1 MDQKPVKSKVDKN
14 VAVISIENPPGNPLS
29 VKALKI
35 IGKMMD
41 NLSTDQDV
49 QVIII
54 TGTGKMFCAGADIK
68 EISMLKD
75 RKNGTRYSTFG
86 QGVMN
91 SVESVGKPVI
101 AAMNGLFC
109 LGAGMELALACHF
122 RIAGDKLR
130 LGLPEVVLGLIPGF
144 GGTQRLARI
153 VGTARALELIVT
165 GDRITAKRAY
175 EIGLVNMVVPE
186 GEVLKRARS
195 LAKKLSG
202 FSQIALRTALRAV
215 TEGRS
220 LAMGAG
226 LEMESRLFG
235 SLCET
240 YDKTEGLTAFFE
252 KRDPKFKGR

>member
-1 MDQKPVKSKVDKN
+1 VKT
-14 VAVISIENPPGNPLS
+14 
-29 VKALKI
+29 LKI
-35 IGKMMD
+35 ISKMMD
-41 NLSTDQDV
+41 NLSTDPEV
-49 QVIII
+49 KVIII
-54 TGTGKMFCAGADIK
+54 SGTGKMFSAGADVK
-68 EISMLKD
+68 EISLLKD
-75 RKNGTRYSTFG
+75 RKNGMRYSSFG

-91 SVESVGKPVI
+91 RIESVGKPVI
-101 AAMNGLFC
+101 AAMNGMFC
-109 LGAGMELALACHF
+109 LGGGLELALAAHF

-144 GGTQRLARI
+144 GGTQRLARLL
-153 VGTARALELIVT
+153 GTARALELILT
-165 GDRITAKRAY
+165 GDRIPAKRAY

-186 GEVLKRARS
+186 GEVLKRSRS

-202 FSQIALRTALRAV
+202 FSQIALRNALYAV

-220 LAMGAG
+220 LALGAG

-252 KRDPKFKGR
+252 KRDPQFKGR